1 MFLTHGP
8 CTLGM
13 SKDGIMGKGFET
25 VFNMVPK
32 YAVSVRVFSPPHG
45 FLKAPVM
52 AER

>member
-25 VFNMVPK
+25 VFKMVPK
-32 YAVSVRVFSPPHG
+32 YAVSVRASSAPHG
-45 FLKAPVM
+45 VWKAPMM